1 MNPRSVVPGVTP
13 LPLNLD
19 VELES
24 IKHDLLPFLAR
35 VNNAL
40 THEFEDPENR
50 FEQRTGRRQ
59 RLAEVLGF
67 IAQALDDLDL
77 VLQASEPR

>member
-1 MNPRSVVPGVTP
+1 MGADALDPTDRSKAGW
-13 LPLNLD
+13 
-19 VELES
+19 ES
-24 IKHDLLPFLAR
+24 DAESRRK
-35 VNNAL
+35 
-40 THEFEDPENR
+40 HEFEDPENR

-59 RLAEVLGF
+59 WIAEVLGF